1 MSLIDD
7 ACCPEE
13 SAAQNCHGPVADGET
28 LVVAVKNADHVR
40 PGPDGGLVLATIA
53 LASKDIRGID
63 EGQGQRGVS
72 FEREE
77 RAGPATLLDR
87 MQKVTGEVDPLVGRV
102 EARIIR
108 KIVDAEG
115 IRELCVH
122 AEPTDETDKHGPSP
136 THGAFRARKNRK
148 DPPTGLSWAVLRSEI
163 AHRFRRFGHLKTGA
177 EPVVSNPA
185 TPPAAS

>member
-7 ACCPEE
+7 VCCPDE
-13 SAAQNCHGPVADGET
+13 SAAPNCHGPVADGET
-28 LVVAVKNADHVR
+28 LVVAVKILDHVR
-40 PGPDGGLVLATIA
+40 PGPDGGLVLVASAIA
-53 LASKDIRGID
+53 PKDIRGID
-63 EGQGQRGVS
+63 DGQGRRGVS

-77 RAGPATLLDR
+77 CAGPDILLDR
-87 MQKVTGEVDPLVGRV
+87 MQKVTGADDPLVGRV

-108 KIVDAEG
+108 KIVDADG
-115 IRELCVH
+115 TRELCVH

-185 TPPAAS
+185 TPSSTS